1 MTDETDQENV
11 LSTGTDRRSSVR
23 VRALLPM
30 SFEPLSADDIARVR
44 SRIVDQAVLDAT
56 TSFDEEEM
64 WDERSD
70 DLRREVVLVLNEI
83 RALRQKMTELEG
95 RLDKRDNSGLVDR
108 WVTLNDRGLWVPT
121 GPETPGPDVD
131 WSEGDYARLELRL
144 PTVYSQ
150 RILAVGRILRVDG
163 EDEGEED
170 GPGVAVE
177 FSSISNRHE
186 DAITRYALMRERQV
200 ARSEHLDVFDD

>member
-11 LSTGTDRRSSVR
+11 LSTGTDRRNSVR

-30 SFEPLSADDIARVR
+30 SFEPLSADEIARVK

-95 RLDKRDNSGLVDR
+95 RLDHEESGLVDR

-121 GPETPGPDVD
+121 GAETSGSNVD
-131 WSEGDYARLELRL
+131 WSKGDYARVELRL

-163 EDEGEED
+163 EDEGEEE

-186 DAITRYALMRERQV
+186 EAITRYALLRERQV
-200 ARSEHLDVFDD
+200 ARSERLDVFDD

>member
-1 MTDETDQENV
+1 
-11 LSTGTDRRSSVR
+11 
-23 VRALLPM
+23 
-30 SFEPLSADDIARVR
+30 
-44 SRIVDQAVLDAT
+44 
-56 TSFDEEEM
+56 
-64 WDERSD
+64 
-70 DLRREVVLVLNEI
+70 
-83 RALRQKMTELEG
+83 
-95 RLDKRDNSGLVDR
+95 
-108 WVTLNDRGLWVPT
+108 
-121 GPETPGPDVD
+121 
-131 WSEGDYARLELRL
+131 
-144 PTVYSQ
+144 VYSQ

>member
-30 SFEPLSADDIARVR
+30 SFEPLSADEIARVK

-95 RLDKRDNSGLVDR
+95 RLEHEESGLVDR

-121 GPETPGPDVD
+121 GSDTPGPDVD
-131 WSEGDYARLELRL
+131 WSKGDHARVELRL

-163 EDEGEED
+163 EDEGEEE

-186 DAITRYALMRERQV
+186 EAITRYALLRERQV
-200 ARSEHLDVFDD
+200 ARSERLDVFDD